1 MAKLYAELT
10 SDKGGRVAS
19 KGGDTYIEVKIN
31 HKNAPLWNIKAG
43 AHGLL
48 LIEHNG
54 IVKKYNALNFQKLK

>member
-19 KGGDTYIEVKIN
+19 KGGEAYVEVNITHQN
-31 HKNAPLWNIKAG
+31 RQLWNIKAG

-48 LIEHNG
+48 IIERNGKIKKHNS
-54 IVKKYNALNFQKLK
+54 LNF